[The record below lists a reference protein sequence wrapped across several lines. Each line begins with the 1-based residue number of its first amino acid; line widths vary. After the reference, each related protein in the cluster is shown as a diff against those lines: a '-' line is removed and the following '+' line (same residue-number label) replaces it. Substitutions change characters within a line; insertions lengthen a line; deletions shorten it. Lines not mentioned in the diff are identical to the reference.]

1 MWKVLV
7 VICTLSHPCTMFVE
21 SPAKFYHSE
30 KECMKVAE
38 KKSRNLIDSHIKYGY
53 TIESNAHSCEFIPS
67 LDTI

>member
-1 MWKVLV
+1 
-7 VICTLSHPCTMFVE
+7 MFVE